1 MSPMADNPS
10 REAGSKTAAPRA
22 KQAQTRPKTTGETA
36 SSPGEAPRQSIGRTT
51 KTVWV
56 NCASDAAGD
65 PASGPRLQKLA
76 PGCAAFHTRALGD
89 AKTRRRVYRGRT
101 APAEIVSVARMIA
114 SNLCKTQ
121 CPFATMRT
129 NQAQFASSFL
139 CAAMRAN
146 ADDARRG
153 KPANVSQKTFPRKR
167 FKAGFLH
174 FPRRR
179 DTGRRIIAEKAR
191 PQSAD
196 PACTRR

>member
-129 NQAQFASSFL
+129 NQAQFASHF
-139 CAAMRAN
+139 C
-146 ADDARRG
+146 ARRCARTRTMPG
-153 KPANVSQKTFPRKR
+153 AENRQTFHRKR
-167 FKAGFLH
+167 FRENVSKPVSCIFRGGGT
-174 FPRRR
+174 R
-179 DTGRRIIAEKAR
+179 GAEL
-191 PQSAD
+191 
-196 PACTRR
+196 